1 MKKTSIETYFLMY
14 YCYSTQYSFKWQY
27 MAGAGAR
34 AGAEIMDKA
43 GAEKEPEP
51 KINHFGSATLLKW
64 LLRATRKI
72 GFLLIGVLF
81 LKVSKVLLVQ

>member
-1 MKKTSIETYFLMY
+1 
-14 YCYSTQYSFKWQY
+14 

-43 GAEKEPEP
+43 GAEKEPKP

-64 LLRATRKI
+64 LLRAIRKI